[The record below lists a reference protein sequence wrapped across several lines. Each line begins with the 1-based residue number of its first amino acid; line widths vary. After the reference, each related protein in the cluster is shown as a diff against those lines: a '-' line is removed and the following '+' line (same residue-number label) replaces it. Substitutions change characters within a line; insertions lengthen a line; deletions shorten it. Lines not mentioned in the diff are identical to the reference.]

1 MNVCA
6 CVCTYTYYCL
16 PAKARDECARPSICT
31 LLHFALSHFM
41 GYIICEQPPHT
52 HTHPA
57 HPIHTHTQQPQH
69 SWHKHRQGERGSAV
83 ERVSTDFILF
93 CDVFAVD
100 NEKSPETFCQT
111 TMLKSGW
118 QSASGT
124 DAESGRERET
134 EGKRVRKGLTRSA
147 GSISHLK
154 WFTTRLFHVNPHPR
168 LASFIAL
175 FLVFCL
181 C

>member
-1 MNVCA
+1 MA
-6 CVCTYTYYCL
+6 QTE
-16 PAKARDECARPSICT
+16 KERE
-31 LLHFALSHFM
+31 
-41 GYIICEQPPHT
+41 
-52 HTHPA
+52 
-57 HPIHTHTQQPQH
+57 
-69 SWHKHRQGERGSAV
+69 GESAV

-118 QSASGT
+118 QSASEM
-124 DAESGRERET
+124 DSDRERWGEREGERHGGET
-134 EGKRVRKGLTRSA
+134 SEKRSDTVRRKYFALE
-147 GSISHLK
+147 
-154 WFTTRLFHVNPHPR
+154 VVYNPPFPRQPTHPR

>member
-1 MNVCA
+1 MCVCA
-6 CVCTYTYYCL
+6 YTYCCL

-31 LLHFALSHFM
+31 QLHFALSHFM

-52 HTHPA
+52 HSPS
-57 HPIHTHTQQPQH
+57 THTAATTLMAQTQTG
-69 SWHKHRQGERGSAV
+69 RERVSAV

-118 QSASGT
+118 QSASET
-124 DAESGRERET
+124 DAERAREREGDR
-134 EGKRVRKGLTRSA
+134 EGTSEKRSDTVRRKYFALE
-147 GSISHLK
+147 
-154 WFTTRLFHVNPHPR
+154 VVYNPPFPRQPTSLR